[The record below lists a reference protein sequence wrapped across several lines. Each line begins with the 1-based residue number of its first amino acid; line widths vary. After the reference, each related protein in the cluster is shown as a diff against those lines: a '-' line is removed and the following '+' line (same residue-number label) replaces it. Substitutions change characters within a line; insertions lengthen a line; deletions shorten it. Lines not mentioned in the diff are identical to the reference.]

1 MTVNDPALPAA
12 NVVWSA
18 LEIVGGWLTVSV
30 KLWVGVG
37 PVLLV
42 AVIVIG

>member
-1 MTVNDPALPAA
+1 MNVPATPAA

-18 LEIVGGWLTVSV
+18 LVIDGASATFTVKS
-30 KLWVGVG
+30 WVASGLV
-37 PVLLV
+37 PLL